1 MDEKILTGLKP
12 NWNRTAAHASAS
24 VSSSDSSFS
33 CSTAGASLPQS
44 FVQVESFLRS
54 NLAEFL
60 KRCGPFTPVA
70 FPGPEAR
77 RHATDASHPNSS
89 GPASTHPTAGSSDL
103 TQQAPYFTSEKVPS
117 SKDAADKSPAT
128 NHDKST
134 GKVPTFK
141 DQASTQ
147 GLLAR
152 APSSPGEGTG
162 SEAEGREA
170 ALRSLLAEFQGSPTE
185 LLALMQ
191 KDEEAEEEE
200 REESEEGGAGS
211 QRRGREEGG
220 GPALGFEVEPIFSGG
235 MMEALLGKL
244 EEGAEEDISS
254 PVKNT
259 DPRRGSLQGK

>member
-1 MDEKILTGLKP
+1 LTGLKP
-12 NWNRTAAHASAS
+12 KWNRTAAFASAS
-24 VSSSDSSFS
+24 VSSSDSSSS

-60 KRCGPFTPVA
+60 KRCGPLIPVA

-103 TQQAPYFTSEKVPS
+103 TQQAPFFTSEKVPI
-117 SKDAADKSPAT
+117 SKDGANKAPAT

-134 GKVPTFK
+134 GKIQTFK
-141 DQASTQ
+141 AQASTQ
-147 GLLAR
+147 SFLAR

-200 REESEEGGAGS
+200 REESEEGGAG
-211 QRRGREEGG
+211 RGREEGG
-220 GPALGFEVEPIFSGG
+220 GAALGFEVEPIFSGG